1 MANYNLYKTFL
12 TVAECKN
19 LTRASEMLFISQ
31 PAITMNIKQLE
42 EAIGGKLFE
51 RKNKGVELTSLG
63 QILYNRVSPLV
74 AQLDEL
80 ENLASLQNKL
90 KLGYL
95 RIGANSSN
103 CNTMISQYLISFA
116 KKYPDVEIDM
126 VRDNQKD
133 LLEKLK
139 KNELDIVFM
148 DSCKVSEGIVSRK
161 DFPIEYQLIGSKKY
175 FDKYNDHKFSFED
188 FPINDLILPN
198 TKNNS
203 RRFIDNFFAAHN
215 TTLDTKYE
223 VDNYSL
229 IYDFVKN
236 GLGIAFVSLFYYK
249 DKIQKKEV
257 YPIFPD
263 IKINARQFSIY
274 ENTQYQNKAK
284 DEFLKLIK
292 EDAQR

>member
-12 TVAECKN
+12 TVANCKN
-19 LTRASEMLFISQ
+19 LTRASEMLYISQ

-42 EAIGGKLFE
+42 ETIGGKLFE
-51 RKNKGVELTSLG
+51 RKNKGVELTTLG
-63 QILYNRVSPLV
+63 KILYSRVNPLID
-74 AQLDEL
+74 QLDGL
-80 ENLASLQNKL
+80 ENLVHLQNKL
-90 KLGYL
+90 QLGYL

-103 CNTMISQYLISFA
+103 CNTMISQYLIAFA

-139 KNELDIVFM
+139 KGELDIVFM
-148 DSCKVSEGIVSRK
+148 DSCRVSEGIVSRK
-161 DFPIEYQLIGSKKY
+161 DFPVEYQLIGSKKY
-175 FDKYNDHKFSFED
+175 YDKYSEHKFSFEE

-203 RRFIDNFFAAHN
+203 RRFIDKFFSLHN
-215 TTLDTKYE
+215 VSLDTRYE

-236 GLGIAFVSLFYYK
+236 GLGIAFVSLVYYK
-249 DKIQKKEV
+249 DKIEKGEV

-263 IKINARQFSIY
+263 IRINARQFSIY
-274 ENTQYQNKAK
+274 ENTQYQNKTK
-284 DEFLKLIK
+284 DEFFKLIK
-292 EDAQR
+292 EDALI

>member
-1 MANYNLYKTFL
+1 MANYNLYKIFL
-12 TVAECKN
+12 TVAKCKN
-19 LTRASEMLFISQ
+19 LTKASELLYISQ

-42 EAIGGKLFE
+42 ETIGGKLFE
-51 RKNKGVELTSLG
+51 RKNKGVELTTLG
-63 QILYNRVSPLV
+63 QLLYNRVNPLV
-74 AQLDEL
+74 DQLDSL
-80 ENLASLQNKL
+80 ENLALLQNKL

-103 CNTMISQYLISFA
+103 CNTMISQYLIEFA
-116 KKYPDVEIDM
+116 QKFPDVEIDM
-126 VRDNQKD
+126 VRDTQKD

-139 KNELDIVFM
+139 AGELDIVFM
-148 DSCKVSEGIVSRK
+148 DSCRVPDDIVSRK
-161 DFPIEYQLIGSKKY
+161 NFPIEYQLIGAKKY
-175 FDKYNDHKFSFED
+175 YDKYANSKFSFKT
-188 FPINDLILPN
+188 FPINELILPN

-203 RRFIDNFFAAHN
+203 RKFIDNYFKGHEMP
-215 TTLDTKYE
+215 LDTKYE

-249 DKIQKKEV
+249 DKIEKKEV

-274 ENTQYQNKAK
+274 ENTLYQNKAK
-284 DEFLKLIK
+284 DEFFKLIK
-292 EDAQR
+292 

>member
-12 TVAECKN
+12 TVAESKN
-19 LTRASEMLFISQ
+19 LTRASELLFISQ

-42 EAIGGKLFE
+42 ETIGGKLFE
-51 RKNKGVELTSLG
+51 RKNKGVELTTLG
-63 QILYNRVSPLV
+63 QLLYNRVSPLV
-74 AQLDEL
+74 NQLDSL
-80 ENLASLQNKL
+80 ENLALLQNKM

-95 RIGANSSN
+95 RLGSNSSN
-103 CNTMISQYLISFA
+103 CNTRISQYLITFA
-116 KKYPDVEIDM
+116 KQYPDVEIDM

-139 KNELDIVFM
+139 KGELDIVFM

-161 DFPIEYQLIGSKKY
+161 DFKIEYQLIGTKKY
-175 FDKYNDHKFSFED
+175 YEKYKDCKFSVES
-188 FPINDLILPN
+188 FPVNDLILPN

-203 RRFIDNFFAAHN
+203 RKFIDDFFTDHN
-215 TTLDTKYE
+215 IILDTKYE

-236 GLGIAFVSLFYYK
+236 GLGIAFVSLFYYR
-249 DKIQKKEV
+249 DKIEEKEV

-263 IKINARQFSIY
+263 IKIDARQFSIY
-274 ENTQYQNKAK
+274 ENTNYKNKTK
-284 DEFLKLIK
+284 EEFFFFFL
-292 EDAQR
+292 